1 MVSEPCVTLSQEVV
15 YYRTVCV
22 LADDKSKT
30 HELMAP
36 EIIRVFTEFFFIME
50 NLAEV
55 RVGGG
60 VRRGGERV
68 KIKFC

>member
-1 MVSEPCVTLSQEVV
+1 MCHIITGSSILSCS
-15 YYRTVCV
+15 VCV

-60 VRRGGERV
+60 VRRG
-68 KIKFC
+68 